1 MLDSAAISPERVRP
15 LRRSEYERL
24 VELGCF
30 EDERIELLEG
40 NLVAMSPQRPHHA
53 WVVQRLTMLLVA
65 ALTDRAAVRIE
76 LPLALSDA
84 SEPEPDVAVV
94 PTGDY
99 SRAHP
104 CTALLVVEVA
114 DTSLHKDRGIKASL
128 YARGGIPEYWVVN
141 LVDDVIE
148 VHTTPEASAYGTV
161 ARYGRGDAITLV
173 AFPDLDIAVQDIL

>member
-40 NLVAMSPQRPHHA
+40 NLVAMSPQGSRHIEIIK
-53 WVVQRLTMLLVA
+53 RLNRLFIRVLGS
-65 ALTDRAAVRIE
+65 RADVLIQA
-76 LPLALSDA
+76 PLAV
-84 SEPEPDVAVV
+84 SEYSVPEPDVTVL
-94 PTGDY
+94 PMRDY
-99 SRAHP
+99 SQEMPSGAF
-104 CTALLVVEVA
+104 LVVEVA

-141 LVDDVIE
+141 LVDEVIE
-148 VHTTPEASAYGTV
+148 VHTGPEASAYGTV

-173 AFPDLDIAVQDIL
+173 AFPDLEIAVQDIL